1 MGRILNTLEEQ
12 LINQLAEGETL
23 KTWVEWQNWL
33 LKYNRLIDCQ
43 RLYRVLIIQLC
54 LEDLVQ

>member
-23 KTWVEWQNWL
+23 KTWAEWQNWL
-33 LKYNRLIDCQ
+33 NTQGVSL
-43 RLYRVLIIQLC
+43 
-54 LEDLVQ
+54 

>member
-23 KTWVEWQNWL
+23 KTWAEWQNWL
-33 LKYNRLIDCQ
+33 NTQGCPLSYIHHPTFPWNVRS
-43 RLYRVLIIQLC
+43 IIRNS
-54 LEDLVQ
+54 